1 MTGAAQGS
9 EPVPSGLELE
19 RKFVVDATP
28 SDFAAWS
35 SQDIIQGYLAIGA
48 DGSEVRIRRR
58 AGQATLTVKRGR
70 GLVRDEVEITLD
82 AEDFARLW
90 PLTNGAR
97 VEKVRSVCELEP
109 GVVAEVDVYRGTLA
123 GLVVAEVE
131 FSDEPAAGSFTP
143 PAWFGREVTDDDA
156 YKNRRLAVDGR
167 P

>member
-1 MTGAAQGS
+1 MSGGQGS
-9 EPVPSGLELE
+9 EPTASGVELE

-28 SDFAAWS
+28 LDFASWPA
-35 SQDIIQGYLAIGA
+35 QDITQGYLALGA
-48 DGSEVRIRRR
+48 DGSEVRVRRR
-58 AGQATLTVKRGR
+58 AGRATLSVKRGR
-70 GLVRDEVEITLD
+70 GLVRDEVEITIE

-90 PLTNGAR
+90 PLTEGAR
-97 VEKVRSVCELEP
+97 VEKVRSEYELEP
-109 GVVAEVDVYRGTLA
+109 GVVAEVDVYSGTLA

-131 FSDEPAAGSFTP
+131 FSDEAAARRFGP